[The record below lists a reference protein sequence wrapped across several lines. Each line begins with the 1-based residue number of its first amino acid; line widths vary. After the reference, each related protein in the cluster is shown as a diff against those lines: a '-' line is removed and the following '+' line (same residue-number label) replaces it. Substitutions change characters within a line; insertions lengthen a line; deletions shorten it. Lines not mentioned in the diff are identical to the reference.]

1 MSRPS
6 PLGTRVGA
14 TYELRFRSL
23 FNDGRAL
30 AFPCD
35 AQGFVDENGLSEQAR
50 RNYLRARKVIGKDWA
65 APQVQVRLDH

>member
-6 PLGTRVGA
+6 PPVAPLGG

-23 FNDGRAL
+23 FDDGRAL

-35 AQGFVDENGLSEQAR
+35 AQGRVDESGLSDQAR
-50 RNYLRARKVIGKDWA
+50 HNYLRARQVIGKDWA
-65 APQVQVRLDH
+65 TPLVQVRLDD